1 MIGRNVGNESFF
13 KFFFEYCFCIGQNAC
28 ASNPCSNKATCQTG
42 FTKFGYRCLCPRG
55 FTGQTCE
62 NGKKRFFLKFESP
75 VNFDNA
81 TSLFCNRI
89 RMSKVRLVGFTRAYE
104 MRQQCMATPRKSYEF
119 PLFSEIDE
127 CFSGTHSCDANAEC
141 INTAGS
147 YNCTCRP
154 GYHGNGSS
162 CEGGCLCKDKGVY
175 VRSSGFLKKNL
186 CRFLHF
192 TFFNVMFS
200 LQHYPHVRK
209 FTTAIG
215 KYSTRHNLYQYIVVI
230 SFKN

>member
-1 MIGRNVGNESFF
+1 MLVPVTLAVIKLPVKLVSRSLDIVACVQEDLRVRLVKMVRNV
-13 KFFFEYCFCIGQNAC
+13 
-28 ASNPCSNKATCQTG
+28 
-42 FTKFGYRCLCPRG
+42 
-55 FTGQTCE
+55 
-62 NGKKRFFLKFESP
+62 FFLKFESP

-81 TSLFCNRI
+81 TSLFYDWI
-89 RMSKVRLVGFTRAYE
+89 RMSKVRLVGFTLAYE

-162 CEGGCLCKDKGVY
+162 CEGGYLSKDKRVC

-215 KYSTRHNLYQYIVVI
+215 KYSTRHNLYQYIVVK